1 MSASQLRTVS
11 YGEDTN
17 RQVRPGQVGPEGADN
32 RRVSLVIDFA
42 GATAAAPM
50 PAPAPAPAAEPA
62 TEPTEPPS
70 APPEEDAGGG

>member
-1 MSASQLRTVS
+1 LRTVS

-17 RQVRPGQVGPEGADN
+17 RQVRPGQIGPEGADN

-50 PAPAPAPAAEPA
+50 PAPAPAPATEPA
-62 TEPTEPPS
+62 TEPMTEPATEPS
-70 APPEEDAGGG
+70 AAPEEDAGGG